1 MIKKIISYKSKNNER
16 EKSDSNEVYELPM
29 PIVDAICSTESLL
42 SFKRFVAASIAFCC

>member
-29 PIVDAICSTESLL
+29 PIVDAIPLEMND
-42 SFKRFVAASIAFCC
+42 KGNK